1 MAYTKIFTRAEVA
14 DALVAA
20 TIRAVSNEVLEQII
34 DEALEVRA

>member
-20 TIRAVSNEVLEQII
+20 TIRAVSNEALDEII